1 MGKVVV
7 SAKTYDEAVTKALI
21 ELSTTSEHVEFNVLE
36 KGSNGFLG
44 IGAKATQPEWGAMIS
59 EGRLYLT
66 NAPWVSF
73 FPALFVVFTVFIFNI
88 LGRMLQ
94 GGRR

>member
-44 IGAKATQPEWGAMIS
+44 IGAKPWIIESKNNQRIAKG
-59 EGRLYLT
+59 LYKSWYKKRSQCSKYL
-66 NAPWVSF
+66 
-73 FPALFVVFTVFIFNI
+73 
-88 LGRMLQ
+88 R
-94 GGRR
+94 